1 MFVVRLRLGVLSLFR
16 SGRGLGIGPSRARG
30 RTTGAIAAA
39 LVSVPLL
46 VSAQPLDPA
55 PGTASSRIL
64 GGISDPQLAEIV
76 RGVLA
81 NNPRVAQS
89 EARAR
94 AARLQAPQM
103 KALPDP
109 MLGATVFGSR
119 PETRVGPQT
128 IMGTLSQR
136 FPWFGKLGLREKA
149 ALQRADALDAEVEAL
164 RVNLLTETRR
174 LYYETAFLD
183 AWRDVVA
190 ADRETLI
197 QFEELARSRYSS
209 GVGIEQAVVKIQ
221 AEITRDEMRLLDIA
235 TRRATTIAALNSLR
249 DLSQDTAVPKLSLPT
264 YSEIPLDRDGLR
276 ARAMASRPEMSQADS
291 EIARAETLVDLALM
305 EYRPDITV
313 AATYTR
319 VGLRSD
325 PAGIASPPHDNGKDV
340 FAVSASINLPLKKG
354 KLRAGVDEA
363 TATRSAAAQGR
374 RSVVTDIDRSLG
386 ELSERLTLTFQQL
399 RLFDRVLGLQADQ
412 SLRSAQAAYASG
424 SLSSLDL
431 LDAERVLLEV
441 RTATERARADY
452 AIALARL
459 EGAVGEPLTAS
470 GGLHHD

>member
-1 MFVVRLRLGVLSLFR
+1 MSTRLLKLVIAGAFGAGLVSSPHPAGAQTVETFQEATA
-16 SGRGLGIGPSRARG
+16 SGR
-30 RTTGAIAAA
+30 
-39 LVSVPLL
+39 V
-46 VSAQPLDPA
+46 
-55 PGTASSRIL
+55 L
-64 GGISDPQLAEIV
+64 GGISDPRLAEIV
-76 RGVLA
+76 SGVLA
-81 NNPRVAQS
+81 RNPRIAQAR
-89 EARAR
+89 ARAR

-109 MLGATVFGSR
+109 MLGATAFGSM

-128 IMGTLSQR
+128 IMGTVSQR
-136 FPWFGKLGLREKA
+136 FPWFGKLSLREKA
-149 ALQRADALDAEVEAL
+149 ALQRADALDADVEAL
-164 RVNLLTETRR
+164 RLNLVTETRR

-183 AWRDVVA
+183 AWRDVVD

-209 GVGIEQAVVKIQ
+209 GVGIEQAVVKVQ
-221 AEITRDEMRLLDIA
+221 AEITRDEMRLLDIE
-235 TRRATTIAALNSLR
+235 TRRATTISALNSLR
-249 DLSQDTAVPKLSLPT
+249 DLPQNTAVPKLSLPS
-264 YSEIPLDRDGLR
+264 YSEIPLDRDTLR
-276 ARAMASRPEMSQADS
+276 ARAMALRPEMSQADS
-291 EIARAETLVDLALM
+291 EIARAETLVDLARK
-305 EYRPDITV
+305 EYKPDITV

-325 PAGIASPPHDNGKDV
+325 PAGIASPPPDNGKDV
-340 FAVSASINLPLKKG
+340 FAISASINLPIKRG

-363 TATRSAAAQGR
+363 AEVRTTAAEGK

-386 ELSERLTLTFQQL
+386 ELSDRIALTFQQL

-452 AIALARL
+452 AIAIARL

-470 GGLHHD
+470 GGLQP